1 LSHPIPSPEA
11 ELSRFS
17 HRIDELRAALIAS
30 DPYILAAKSG
40 TNYTPIDND
49 TGELQLF
56 LWNRQVTITYPLFM
70 AHDHQT
76 GRELS
81 QVDHAMLLYYL
92 NHADGFP
99 VEGRWISFSEL
110 PNGRFYNQA
119 FQGYTG
125 QVLARSFGNDPD
137 QFEYAAHN
145 MASVR
150 QFGLGDLAY
159 TFQALPRV
167 TLLLVFW
174 NGDEDFPASFQV
186 LFDASASHYLPTDAY
201 AILGSTLTRR
211 LIKSVKETPNA

>member
-17 HRIDELRAALIAS
+17 QRIDELCVALVTA

-40 TNYTPIDND
+40 INYTPIDKD

-56 LWNRQVTITYPLFM
+56 IWNRHITINYPSFK
-70 AHDHQT
+70 AHDHKT
-76 GRELS
+76 GQELS
-81 QVDHAMLLYYL
+81 LVDHAMLLYYL
-92 NHADGFP
+92 NHADGTP

-125 QVLARSFGNDPD
+125 QVLARSFGNDPAS
-137 QFEYAAHN
+137 FEFAAHN
-145 MASVR
+145 LAGVR

-167 TLLLVFW
+167 SLLLVFW
-174 NGDEDFPASFQV
+174 KGDEDFPASFQV

-211 LIKSVKETPNA
+211 LIKSAKETPDA